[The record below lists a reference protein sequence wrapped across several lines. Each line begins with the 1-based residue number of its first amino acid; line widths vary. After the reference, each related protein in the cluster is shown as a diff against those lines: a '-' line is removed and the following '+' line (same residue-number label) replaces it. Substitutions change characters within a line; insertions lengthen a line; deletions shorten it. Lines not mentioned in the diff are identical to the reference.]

1 MRGVCLTSARS
12 RWQAASQGA
21 HPPGEACARP
31 GQVYFGL
38 AGATSARAI
47 EVRWPSGQR
56 QIVRGPIPSGQT
68 LTVVESYGD
77 GSVSPATSRPFR

>member
-12 RWQAASQGA
+12 RWQAASQGLTRF
-21 HPPGEACARP
+21 ARH
-31 GQVYFGL
+31 
-38 AGATSARAI
+38 
-47 EVRWPSGQR
+47 
-56 QIVRGPIPSGQT
+56 VRGRDKCISDSRARRRRKRSKFAGRRGRGKSCAGRSRVGQT